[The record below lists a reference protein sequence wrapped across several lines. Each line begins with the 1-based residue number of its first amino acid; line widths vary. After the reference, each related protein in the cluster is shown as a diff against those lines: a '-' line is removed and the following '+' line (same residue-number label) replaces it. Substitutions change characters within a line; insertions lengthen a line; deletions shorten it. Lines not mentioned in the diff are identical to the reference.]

1 MTQLASASATHPGI
15 GALERV
21 IRRAATRRRQSE
33 ERCELCSVPVPPGH
47 RHLLDTDRGE
57 VMCCCQ
63 ACSLLFDKE
72 AASKGHYRLV
82 PRQRVR
88 LPAVSTKDLGVPV
101 GLAFFVPR
109 ADGRVIAHYP
119 SPAGATQ
126 WEVDPQAWEEVV
138 DTCPQLRSLAAD
150 VQALLV
156 NTARGE
162 QHHWLVPI
170 DDCFRLV
177 AVVRREWK
185 GLSGGSRVW
194 PEIEQFFAELTEER

>member
-1 MTQLASASATHPGI
+1 MTELASASTYPGT

-21 IRRAATRRRQSE
+21 IRRAATRQQESE

-47 RHLLDTDRGE
+47 RHLLDTERGE
-57 VMCCCQ
+57 VLCCCQ

-88 LPAVSTKDLGVPV
+88 LPAVPTKDLGVPV
-101 GLAFFVPR
+101 GLAFFVPH

-119 SPAGATQ
+119 SPAWATQ
-126 WEVDPQAWEEVV
+126 WEVDPQAWAEVV
-138 DTCPQLRSLAAD
+138 DGCPALRTLAAD

-177 AVVRREWK
+177 AVVRGEWK

-194 PEIEQFFAELTEER
+194 PEIERFFAELTEQR

>member
-1 MTQLASASATHPGI
+1 VTRLASAPFTHPGT
-15 GALERV
+15 GALEGV
-21 IRRAATRRRQSE
+21 IRRAATRRQESE
-33 ERCELCSVPVPPGH
+33 ARCELCSVPVPPGH
-47 RHLLDTDRGE
+47 RHLLDAERGE

-63 ACSLLFDKE
+63 ACTLLFDKE

-82 PRQRVR
+82 PRRRIR
-88 LPAVSTKDLGVPV
+88 LPAVPTKDLGVPV

-126 WEVDPQAWEEVV
+126 WEVDPQAWAEVI
-138 DTCPQLRSLAAD
+138 DRCPQLRTLAAD

-177 AVVRREWK
+177 AVVRGEWK

-194 PEIEQFFAELTEER
+194 PEIERFFAELTEQR

>member
-1 MTQLASASATHPGI
+1 MNCAACRCRPGT
-15 GALERV
+15 G
-21 IRRAATRRRQSE
+21 
-33 ERCELCSVPVPPGH
+33 
-47 RHLLDTDRGE
+47 HLLDTERGE

-63 ACSLLFDKE
+63 ACSLLFDE

-82 PRQRVR
+82 PRRRVR
-88 LPAVSTKDLGVPV
+88 LTAARTKDLGVPV

-109 ADGRVIAHYP
+109 ADDRVIAHYP

-126 WEVDPQAWEEVV
+126 WEVEPQAWAEVV
-138 DTCPQLRSLAAD
+138 DSCLQLRTVTPD

-170 DDCFRLV
+170 DDCFRLI

-194 PEIEQFFAELTEER
+194 PEIERFFAELTEQR